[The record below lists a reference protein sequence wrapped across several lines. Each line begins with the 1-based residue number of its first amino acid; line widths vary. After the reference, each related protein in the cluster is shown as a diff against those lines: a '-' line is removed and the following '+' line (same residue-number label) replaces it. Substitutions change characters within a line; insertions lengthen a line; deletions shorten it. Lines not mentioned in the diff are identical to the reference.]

1 MKEESEQIDLFGSI
15 HEKGIIGNNTSM
27 EDKEYIKDKEEIKK
41 LRKEIKHH
49 SDLYYNQDAP
59 EISDYDYDNLM
70 KRLKELEKLHPE
82 LITKNSPT
90 QIVGGTAK
98 KTFEEVTHEVAM
110 QSLNDVFSYGE
121 VEEFVTKVQ
130 EEFGR
135 DTEFVVETKIDG
147 LSVSLEYKDGKL
159 VRGSTRGNGIVG
171 ENITENVKQIAD
183 IPIELDTNDT
193 IEVRGEVYLSRKN
206 LDLLNDELLSQGKP
220 MLANCRNA
228 AAGTL
233 RQLDSELVKKR
244 GLSIFVFNVQKS
256 DKKFITHSESL
267 NYCRS
272 IGMTTL
278 AYSKVAVGIKEVL
291 HRIDEIGKMR
301 DSLAYDIDGAVVKVN
316 NLAQRETLGVTT
328 KVPKWAVAYKY
339 PPEERETVVEDIK
352 VQVGRTGKITPLAV
366 IKPVKV
372 AGSIISKST
381 LHNFDYISSLDIRVG
396 DFVKIR
402 KAGDVIPEVCEVLKE
417 KRDNTSVQY
426 TPPVLCP
433 VCGEPLEKE
442 EDTVDLRCTN
452 SECEAQSFRAIVH
465 FASRECMDIDGLGEA
480 TVEQLVDRK
489 LVKTIADIYN
499 LTKRDVY
506 RLEGFKEKSAQNL
519 IDAINKSKSNSL
531 DKLLFGLGIRHIG
544 KKAAKIIAE
553 NVDNIY
559 DLYNMNVDD
568 LVKLDDVGPKMAES
582 IVVFFAKDK
591 TREII
596 SALDNVGMNLKGIKK
611 ELISNA
617 LDNMSI
623 AVTGSFENISR
634 NDITKLI
641 EENGGKATSAV
652 SKKTSLLVA
661 GDNAGSKL
669 TKANELGIKV
679 LSLEEFR
686 KEFGV

>member
-1 MKEESEQIDLFGSI
+1 MNEELEQLDLFGAI
-15 HEKGIIGNNTSM
+15 HENSITGNNANM

-70 KRLKELEKLHPE
+70 KRLKGLEKLHPE
-82 LITKNSPT
+82 LVTKNSPT

-183 IPIELDTNDT
+183 IPAKLDTDDT

-267 NYCRS
+267 SYCRS

-278 AYSKVAVGIKEVL
+278 EYSKVAVGIKEVL
-291 HRIDEIGKMR
+291 HCIDEIGKMR
-301 DSLAYDIDGAVVKVN
+301 DGLAYDIDGAVVKVN

-417 KRDNTSVQY
+417 KRDNKSVPY
-426 TPPVLCP
+426 IPPVLCP

-489 LVKTIADIYN
+489 LVKTVADIYN
-499 LTKRDVY
+499 LTKRDAY

-519 IDAINKSKSNSL
+519 IDAIEKSKSNSL

-544 KKAAKIIAE
+544 KKAEKIIAE
-553 NVDNIY
+553 NVDSIY
-559 DLYNMNVDD
+559 DLYNMSVED

-596 SALDNVGMNLKGIKK
+596 SALDSVGMNLKGIKK
-611 ELISNA
+611 ELISNV

-634 NDITKLI
+634 NDVTKLI

-686 KEFGV
+686 KEFGI